1 MAARDEQVAVGSS
14 SPPPPDEIAAQRDQP
29 AVAVSTE
36 PRMRM
41 ARGRAGSG
49 LATAPQTGPTGQFD
63 LDIETSDCRRFTSAK
78 LVSGMAVPSST
89 PRPDAGAS
97 SSDAA
102 VGGIAH
108 SGSSVTPP
116 GRPALAGPTAVQA
129 HGQSPRAARRSTSAC
144 VPSGKLRPEPRGR
157 PGAADQQRSGGRCQA
172 DHPIPYGR
180 RQATACSNIV
190 DLLSCG
196 YTRTALGLSANLLVP
211 VWQSGSAP

>member
-1 MAARDEQVAVGSS
+1 VAARDEQVAVGSS

-78 LVSGMAVPSST
+78 LVSAMAVLSST
-89 PRPDAGAS
+89 PRRDAGGS

-116 GRPALAGPTAVQA
+116 GRPALAGRTAVQTYALSA
-129 HGQSPRAARRSTSAC
+129 HAPRRSTSASL
-144 VPSGKLRPEPRGR
+144 PSAKLRPEPRGH
-157 PGAADQQRSGGRCQA
+157 PGAADHQRSAGKCRA
-172 DHPIPYGR
+172 DHPTP
-180 RQATACSNIV
+180 
-190 DLLSCG
+190 
-196 YTRTALGLSANLLVP
+196 
-211 VWQSGSAP
+211 